1 MSKLLDKGHRGKA
14 TKEVVPFKTMLQI
27 ATNFEQ
33 CEKAK
38 AVMQQAKG
46 PTEQANYTGTR
57 KPSKSEQNWGQ
68 GQSSQSKSE
77 QNWAQGQSSR
87 QGKTDICQYC
97 AGPSHPH
104 SICPASNK

>member
-1 MSKLLDKGHRGKA
+1 MSKRLDKGHRDKV

-27 ATNFEQ
+27 AKNFEQ

-46 PTEQANYTGTR
+46 PTEQVNYTGTR

-68 GQSSQSKSE
+68 GQSSQSKTE
-77 QNWAQGQSSR
+77 QN
-87 QGKTDICQYC
+87 
-97 AGPSHPH
+97 
-104 SICPASNK
+104 